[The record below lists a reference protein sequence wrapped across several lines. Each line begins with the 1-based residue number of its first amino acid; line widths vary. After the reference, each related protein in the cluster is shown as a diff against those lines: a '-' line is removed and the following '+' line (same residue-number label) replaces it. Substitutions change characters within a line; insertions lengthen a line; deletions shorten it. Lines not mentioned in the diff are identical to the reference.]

1 MLFYEIINDHPAE
14 DPALICQDKM
24 LTYGEVREEVTLWA
38 AHLQSS
44 GVCKGDKVGLFSKNC
59 NEFVIAY
66 LAIIKAGGVVV
77 PFNFQLAAPEVAY
90 IVQDAGMRVM
100 VTRQKLELDTAL
112 QECGCGQLKQL
123 DFEDLRQPVA
133 RDYEA

>member
-59 NEFVIAY
+59 NEFVMLIWRSLKPAA
-66 LAIIKAGGVVV
+66 LLFHLI
-77 PFNFQLAAPEVAY
+77 FNWRRRRWPISFRMQVCA
-90 IVQDAGMRVM
+90 
-100 VTRQKLELDTAL
+100 
-112 QECGCGQLKQL
+112 
-123 DFEDLRQPVA
+123 
-133 RDYEA
+133 

>member
-90 IVQDAGMRVM
+90 IVQDA
-100 VTRQKLELDTAL
+100 
-112 QECGCGQLKQL
+112 CGIPH
-123 DFEDLRQPVA
+123 DLLSAEPVRWPGTGLYLA
-133 RDYEA
+133 VHF

>member
-38 AHLQSS
+38 AHLQRS

-77 PFNFQLAAPEVAY
+77 PFNFQLRRRRWPISFRMQVCA
-90 IVQDAGMRVM
+90 
-100 VTRQKLELDTAL
+100 
-112 QECGCGQLKQL
+112 
-123 DFEDLRQPVA
+123 
-133 RDYEA
+133 

>member
-100 VTRQKLELDTAL
+100 VTRQKLN
-112 QECGCGQLKQL
+112 
-123 DFEDLRQPVA
+123 
-133 RDYEA
+133 

>member
-38 AHLQSS
+38 AHLQRS

-100 VTRQKLELDTAL
+100 VTRQKLEMPHCRNVA
-112 QECGCGQLKQL
+112 
-123 DFEDLRQPVA
+123 VA
-133 RDYEA
+133 RSSSWISRICVSLLTGVMKI

>member
-66 LAIIKAGGVVV
+66 LAIIKALLFHLI
-77 PFNFQLAAPEVAY
+77 FNWRRRRWPISFRMQVCA
-90 IVQDAGMRVM
+90 
-100 VTRQKLELDTAL
+100 
-112 QECGCGQLKQL
+112 
-123 DFEDLRQPVA
+123 
-133 RDYEA
+133 